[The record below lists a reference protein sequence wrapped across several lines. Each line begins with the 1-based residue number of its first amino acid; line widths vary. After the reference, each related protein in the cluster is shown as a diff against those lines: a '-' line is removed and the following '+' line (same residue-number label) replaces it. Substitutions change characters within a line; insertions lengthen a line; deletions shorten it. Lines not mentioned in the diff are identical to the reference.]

1 MNVIV
6 MCVQRNVGMAAFV
19 SFARH
24 SPDKSGFCTRLKKRY
39 PKNLFYL
46 KNLYLHFSSPF
57 SQECGVRE
65 PPHWACMQPPFPTP
79 ETYQIIE
86 KP

>member
-1 MNVIV
+1 MNMIV

-24 SPDKSGFCTRLKKRY
+24 SPNKFGLCTRLKKRY

-57 SQECGVRE
+57 SQESGGGGSHLLGRVCS
-65 PPHWACMQPPFPTP
+65 PPSPLLKH
-79 ETYQIIE
+79 I
-86 KP
+86 K

>member
-1 MNVIV
+1 MNVNV
-6 MCVQRNVGMAAFV
+6 MCVQR
-19 SFARH
+19 
-24 SPDKSGFCTRLKKRY
+24 KCY

-57 SQECGVRE
+57 SQESGGEGATSLGVYAAAF
-65 PPHWACMQPPFPTP
+65 PPP
-79 ETYQIIE
+79 ETYRIIE

>member
-24 SPDKSGFCTRLKKRY
+24 SPNKFGLCTRLKKRY

-57 SQECGVRE
+57 SQESGGEGATSLGVY
-65 PPHWACMQPPFPTP
+65 AAPFPTP

>member
-19 SFARH
+19 SCARH
-24 SPDKSGFCTRLKKRY
+24 SPDKSGLCARLKKRY

-57 SQECGVRE
+57 SQESGGEGATSLGVYAA
-65 PPHWACMQPPFPTP
+65 PLPHS
-79 ETYQIIE
+79 
-86 KP
+86 